1 MLKIWMN
8 IQKFAIIIEVKNRSN
23 NMTAKK
29 STRKPRKNKN
39 TSYEN
44 FNNFAYFFIGLF
56 FLSTYFTSNY
66 DNSIGLIGRLL
77 FDVFKGLFGEVL
89 LFVSIFLM
97 FIGIYGLISR
107 NKPKKTLVLGVIL
120 LLFGLFIAFQIRFI
134 DTLSVDS
141 IISAFESK
149 TGGGLFGALVA
160 NSINYTFGDI
170 GIWIIM
176 ISFFLIGIALVINN
190 VTMLKKISDASAQK
204 LNEIQE
210 DIMIK
215 KDLANRRRQ
224 IEKVE
229 KKKEKRKNY
238 ENQILASTNLNKE
251 DFIEEDSKTE
261 NEQLNRTYN
270 IKDHGIP
277 VFNPENEVKKIKQVA
292 KEDESEDMNKRIRS
306 TGHLH
311 GKWQLPPTSLLK
323 NIKKDKDY
331 SKKIELEN
339 TARLLENT
347 LRSFGIKIQVKDI
360 NCGPSITR
368 YEAVLEPGTKVSKI
382 NGLSEDI
389 ALALAATSVRIEAPI
404 PGKSAVGFEI
414 PNKKVI
420 PVTFKEV
427 ILSSTFKDDN
437 TPLIMGIG
445 KDITGRTV
453 ATSLVD
459 MPHLLIAGSTGSGK
473 SVCLNTII
481 CSLLYKYTPDELKFL
496 LIDPKKVELNL
507 YNDIPHLV
515 APVVTEP
522 KKAAVA
528 LKWMVNEME
537 NRYQILSDLGV
548 KDIKS
553 YNNVVKDGE
562 KLPYVV
568 IIIDELADLMMAAP
582 VDVETYICRLAQKAR
597 AAGLHLIVATQR
609 PSVQVITG
617 DIKSNIPTRIA
628 FAVFSQIDARTILD
642 SVGAEKLL
650 GKGDMLFTEKGGKLK
665 RIQGAYI
672 SEEEIIEI
680 TKFLKNQGKPEYLQG
695 VEILEKEETG
705 EDTDKKNIASNEDEL
720 LSDAARL
727 ILESGQ
733 ASISMLQRKLR
744 IGYSRAARLI
754 DMLEEKGLVG
764 PFEGTKSRE
773 VVGNW
778 EDFGRLFGE

>member
-1 MLKIWMN
+1 
-8 IQKFAIIIEVKNRSN
+8 
-23 NMTAKK
+23 MTQRKGTKK
-29 STRKPRKNKN
+29 PGKSKSAN
-39 TSYEN
+39 YEN
-44 FNNFAYFFIGLF
+44 INNYAYFFIGLF

-66 DNSIGLIGRLL
+66 DNSIGLVGSWL
-77 FDVFKGLFGEVL
+77 FDIFKGLFGDVL
-89 LFVSIFLM
+89 FFVSIFLI
-97 FIGIYGLISR
+97 FIGIYGLLSR
-107 NKPKKTLVLGVIL
+107 NKPKRTLVLGVIL
-120 LLFGLFIAFQIRFI
+120 SLLGLFIAFQIQFI
-134 DTLSVDS
+134 DNLTVDS
-141 IISAFESK
+141 IISAFDRK

-160 NSINYTFGDI
+160 NSINYTFGNI
-170 GIWIIM
+170 GIWIVM
-176 ISFFLIGIALVINN
+176 ISFFLIGFALIVNN
-190 VTMLKKISDASAQK
+190 VAMLKKIRDASAQK
-204 LNEIQE
+204 INEIQE
-210 DIMIK
+210 DIVIK
-215 KDLANRRRQ
+215 KDLANKKKQ

-229 KKKEKRKNY
+229 KKKEKRRNY
-238 ENQILASTNLNKE
+238 ENQILASTNLDRE
-251 DFIEEDSKTE
+251 DFTSVDNKADDDAA
-261 NEQLNRTYN
+261 NRTYN
-270 IKDHGIP
+270 IKDHGMP
-277 VFNPENEVKKIKQVA
+277 VFTPDNEARKIKQTTV
-292 KEDESEDMNKRIRS
+292 KVDDSEEINKRIRNS
-306 TGHLH
+306 VHFH
-311 GKWQLPPTSLLK
+311 GKWQLPPTTLLK
-323 NIKKDKDY
+323 NIRKDKDY

-437 TPLIMGIG
+437 SPLIMGIG
-445 KDITGRTV
+445 KDITGKTV

-553 YNNVVKDGE
+553 YNNAVKDEE

-680 TKFLKNQGKPEYLQG
+680 TKFLKSQGQPEYLHG
-695 VEILEKEETG
+695 VEILEKEDTG
-705 EDTDKKNIASNEDEL
+705 EELDKKNVISNEDEL
-720 LSDAARL
+720 LSEAARL

>member
-1 MLKIWMN
+1 M
-8 IQKFAIIIEVKNRSN
+8 AVKK
-23 NMTAKK
+23 T
-29 STRKPRKNKN
+29 TRKPKNNKSPN
-39 TSYEN
+39 YEN
-44 FNNFAYFFIGLF
+44 INNFAYFFIGLF

-66 DNSIGLIGRLL
+66 DNSIGLIGSWL
-77 FDVFKGLFGEVL
+77 FDIFKGLFGDVL
-89 LFVSIFLM
+89 FFVSIFLM
-97 FIGIYGLISR
+97 FIGVYGLLSR
-107 NKPKKTLVLGVIL
+107 NKPKRTLILGVVL
-120 LLFGLFIAFQIRFI
+120 SLFGLFIAFQIQYIDSLSI
-134 DTLSVDS
+134 DTILKAFDS
-141 IISAFESK
+141 KI
-149 TGGGLFGALVA
+149 GGGLFGALVA
-160 NSINYTFGDI
+160 NSINYTFGNI
-170 GIWIIM
+170 GIWIVM
-176 ISFFLIGIALVINN
+176 FSFFLIGIALIINN
-190 VTMLKKISDASAQK
+190 VAMLKKIRDASAQK
-204 LNEIQE
+204 INEIQE
-210 DIMIK
+210 DMLIK
-215 KDLANRRRQ
+215 KDLVNKRKQ

-238 ENQILASTNLNKE
+238 ENQILTSANLNRD
-251 DFIEEDSKTE
+251 DFTEEEIKSD
-261 NEQLNRTYN
+261 NEQGRTYN
-270 IKDHGIP
+270 IKDHGMP
-277 VFNPENEVKKIKQVA
+277 VFNPEHNDPKKIKQTTI
-292 KEDESEDMNKRIRS
+292 KDDESNEMNKRIRNS
-306 TGHLH
+306 AHFH
-311 GKWQLPPTSLLK
+311 GKWQLPPTTLLK

-427 ILSSTFKDDN
+427 ILSSIFKDDN
-437 TPLIMGIG
+437 SPLIMGIG

-553 YNNVVKDGE
+553 YNNVVKNEE

-582 VDVETYICRLAQKAR
+582 VEVETYICRIAQKAR

-680 TKFLKNQGKPEYLQG
+680 TKFLKAQGKPEYLQG
-695 VEILEKEETG
+695 VEILEKEDAG
-705 EDTDKKNIASNEDEL
+705 ESSDKKNTVSSEDEL

>member
-1 MLKIWMN
+1 M
-8 IQKFAIIIEVKNRSN
+8 AVK
-23 NMTAKK
+23 
-29 STRKPRKNKN
+29 RKNSKTRKNKN
-39 TSYEN
+39 EKVEN
-44 FNNFAYFFIGLF
+44 INNFAYFFIGVF

-66 DNSIGLIGRLL
+66 DNNIGMIGSWL
-77 FDVFKGLFGEVL
+77 FDIFKGLFGDVL
-89 LFVSIFLM
+89 LFVAIFLI
-97 FIGIYGLISR
+97 FIGIYGFISK
-107 NKPKKTLVLGVIL
+107 NKPKKSLILGVIL
-120 LLFGLFIAFQIRFI
+120 FLCGLFISYHIMLISSLTLENFI
-134 DTLSVDS
+134 N
-141 IISAFESK
+141 AFEQK
-149 TGGGLFGALVA
+149 TGGGLTGALIT
-160 NSINYTFGDI
+160 NSIYYTFGHV
-170 GIWIIM
+170 GIWIVM
-176 ISFFLIGIALVINN
+176 ICFYLVGSGLIINN
-190 VTMLKKISDASAQK
+190 VAMLRKLREVSAQK
-204 LNEIQE
+204 INDIQE
-210 DIMIK
+210 DLILK
-215 KDLANRRRQ
+215 KDLAQKKRIKDK
-224 IEKVE
+224 IERKI
-229 KKKEKRKNY
+229 EKRKNY
-238 ENQILASTNLNKE
+238 ENQILANTNLDKE
-251 DFIEEDSKTE
+251 SFKE
-261 NEQLNRTYN
+261 NEEIDDLEQNRRSYN
-270 IKDHGIP
+270 IKDHGLP
-277 VFNPENEVKKIKQVA
+277 VFNSEIDNNNKNKNINKKTNNDDENDDI
-292 KEDESEDMNKRIRS
+292 NKRIRNS
-306 TGHLH
+306 GNLQ
-311 GKWQLPPTSLLK
+311 GKWELPPTSLLK
-323 NIKKDKDY
+323 SMKKDKDY
-331 SKKIELEN
+331 SKKLELEN
-339 TARLLENT
+339 TAKVLEST
-347 LRSFGIKIQVKDI
+347 LGSFGIKIQVKDI

-382 NGLSEDI
+382 QGLSEDI

-420 PVTFKEV
+420 PVSFKEV
-427 ILSSTFKDDN
+427 ILSSTFKDDHS
-437 TPLIMGIG
+437 PLIMGIG
-445 KDITGRTV
+445 KDITGKTV

-522 KKAAVA
+522 KKSAVA

-537 NRYQILSDLGV
+537 NRYQLLSDLGV

-553 YNNVVKDGE
+553 YNNSVKLQD
-562 KLPYVV
+562 KIPYVV

-582 VDVETYICRLAQKAR
+582 VEVETYICRIAQKAR
-597 AAGLHLIVATQR
+597 AAGIHLIVATQR

-672 SEEEIIEI
+672 SEDEITEI
-680 TKFLKNQGKPEYLQG
+680 TKFLKSQGQPEYLQG
-695 VEILEKEETG
+695 VEILEKDEFSP
-705 EDTDKKNIASNEDEL
+705 DIDNKKNNNDDDEL
-720 LSDAARL
+720 LAEAAKL

-744 IGYSRAARLI
+744 IGYSRAARII
-754 DMLEEKGLVG
+754 DVLEEKGLVG

>member
-1 MLKIWMN
+1 MM
-8 IQKFAIIIEVKNRSN
+8 
-23 NMTAKK
+23 AKK
-29 STRKPRKNKN
+29 STRKPKNNKS
-39 TSYEN
+39 TSN
-44 FNNFAYFFIGLF
+44 KSINNFAYFFIGLF

-66 DNSIGLIGRLL
+66 DNNIGLIGSRL
-77 FDVFKGLFGEVL
+77 FDIFKGLFGDVL
-89 LFVSIFLM
+89 FFVSIFLI
-97 FIGIYGLISR
+97 FIGAYGLLSR
-107 NKPKKTLVLGVIL
+107 NKPKRTLILGVIL
-120 LLFGLFIAFQIRFI
+120 SLFGLFIAFQIQYIDIISI
-134 DTLSVDS
+134 DTILK
-141 IISAFESK
+141 AYESK
-149 TGGGLFGALVA
+149 IGGGLFGALVA
-160 NSINYTFGDI
+160 NSINYTFGSI
-170 GIWIIM
+170 GIWIVM
-176 ISFFLIGIALVINN
+176 ISFFLIGMALIINN
-190 VTMLKKISDASAQK
+190 VAMLKKIRDASAQK

-210 DIMIK
+210 DIIIK
-215 KDLANRRRQ
+215 KDLANKKKQ

-229 KKKEKRKNY
+229 QKKEKRKNY
-238 ENQILASTNLNKE
+238 ENQILASTNLNRD
-251 DFIEEDSKTE
+251 DFTEEQMKTN
-261 NEQLNRTYN
+261 NEQGNRTYN
-270 IKDHGIP
+270 IKDHGMP
-277 VFNPENEVKKIKQVA
+277 VFNPEHGSEKNKQTVLA
-292 KEDESEDMNKRIRS
+292 DESENMNKRIRNS
-306 TGHLH
+306 GHFN
-311 GKWQLPPTSLLK
+311 GKWQLPPTTLLK

-427 ILSSTFKDDN
+427 ILSSIFKDDN
-437 TPLIMGIG
+437 SPLIMGIG
-445 KDITGRTV
+445 KDITGKTV

-553 YNNVVKDGE
+553 YNSVVKNEE

-582 VDVETYICRLAQKAR
+582 VEVETYICRIAQKAR

-680 TKFLKNQGKPEYLQG
+680 TKFLKAQGKPEYLQG
-695 VEILEKEETG
+695 VEILEKEDAG
-705 EDTDKKNIASNEDEL
+705 ESSDKKNTISNEDEL

>member
-1 MLKIWMN
+1 MM
-8 IQKFAIIIEVKNRSN
+8 V
-23 NMTAKK
+23 KK
-29 STRKPRKNKN
+29 STRKPKNNKSN
-39 TSYEN
+39 SN
-44 FNNFAYFFIGLF
+44 KSINNFAYFFIGLF

-66 DNSIGLIGRLL
+66 DNNIGLIGSHL
-77 FDVFKGLFGEVL
+77 FDIFKGLFGDAL
-89 LFVSIFLM
+89 FFVSIFLI
-97 FIGIYGLISR
+97 FIGAYGLLSR
-107 NKPKKTLVLGVIL
+107 NKPKRTLILGVIL
-120 LLFGLFIAFQIRFI
+120 SLFGLFIAFQIKYI
-134 DTLSVDS
+134 DS
-141 IISAFESK
+141 ISIDSILKAFESK
-149 TGGGLFGALVA
+149 IGGGLFGALVA
-160 NSINYTFGDI
+160 NSINYTFGII
-170 GIWIIM
+170 GVWIVM
-176 ISFFLIGIALVINN
+176 ISFFLIGIALIINN
-190 VTMLKKISDASAQK
+190 VAMLKKIKDDSAIK

-210 DIMIK
+210 DMLIK
-215 KDLANRRRQ
+215 KDLANKRKQ

-229 KKKEKRKNY
+229 KKKQKRKNY
-238 ENQILASTNLNKE
+238 ENQILASTNLDRD
-251 DFIEEDSKTE
+251 DFTEEEIKSE
-261 NEQLNRTYN
+261 HEHGNRTYN
-270 IKDHGIP
+270 IKDHGMP
-277 VFNPENEVKKIKQVA
+277 VFNPEQDAKKIKQIA
-292 KEDESEDMNKRIRS
+292 KDDEAGDMNKRIRNS
-306 TGHLH
+306 GHFH
-311 GKWQLPPTSLLK
+311 GKWHLPPTTLLK

-331 SKKIELEN
+331 NKKIELEN

-427 ILSSTFKDDN
+427 ILSSIFKDDN
-437 TPLIMGIG
+437 SPLIMGIG
-445 KDITGRTV
+445 KDITGKTV
-453 ATSLVD
+453 ATSLVE

-553 YNNVVKDGE
+553 YNSVVKNEE

-582 VDVETYICRLAQKAR
+582 VEVETYICRIAQKAR

-680 TKFLKNQGKPEYLQG
+680 TKFLKAQGKPEYLQG
-695 VEILEKEETG
+695 VEILDKEDIG
-705 EDTDKKNIASNEDEL
+705 ESTDKKNNVSNEDEL

>member
-1 MLKIWMN
+1 M
-8 IQKFAIIIEVKNRSN
+8 AVK
-23 NMTAKK
+23 KK
-29 STRKPRKNKN
+29 TGKNRKNKEIKV
-39 TSYEN
+39 EN
-44 FNNFAYFFIGLF
+44 INNFAYFFIGIF

-66 DNSIGLIGRLL
+66 SNNIGIIGSWL
-77 FDVFKGLFGEVL
+77 FGIFKGLFGNVL
-89 LFVSIFLM
+89 LYVAIFLI
-97 FIGIYGLISR
+97 FIGIYGVISK
-107 NKPKKTLVLGVIL
+107 NKPKKSLILGVIL
-120 LLFGLFIAFQIRFI
+120 FLCGLFIAYHITLIDNLSLDSFI
-134 DTLSVDS
+134 KS
-141 IISAFESK
+141 FELK
-149 TGGGLFGALVA
+149 AGGGLTGAIIT
-160 NSINYTFGDI
+160 NSIYYTFGRV
-170 GIWIIM
+170 GIWIVM
-176 ISFFLIGIALVINN
+176 ISFFLVGSGLIVNNIA
-190 VTMLKKISDASAQK
+190 MLRKLREASAQK
-204 LNEIQE
+204 INDIQE
-210 DIMIK
+210 DLILK
-215 KDLANRRRQ
+215 KDLANKKR
-224 IEKVE
+224 IIDKVE
-229 KKKEKRKNY
+229 KKNEKRKNY
-238 ENQILASTNLNKE
+238 ENQILANTNLDKE
-251 DFIEEDSKTE
+251 AFLDVEENSH
-261 NEQLNRTYN
+261 LNQDKRKYN
-270 IKDHGIP
+270 IKDHGLP
-277 VFNPENEVKKIKQVA
+277 VFNTEIEKGKNNKIIKDNENDDI
-292 KEDESEDMNKRIRS
+292 NKRIRNS
-306 TGHLH
+306 GDLQ
-311 GKWQLPPTSLLK
+311 GKWQLPPTTLLK
-323 NIKKDKDY
+323 SMKKDKDY
-331 SKKIELEN
+331 SKKLELEN
-339 TARLLENT
+339 TAKVLEST
-347 LRSFGIKIQVKDI
+347 LGSFGIKIQVKDI

-382 NGLSEDI
+382 QGLSEDI

-420 PVTFKEV
+420 PVSFKEV
-427 ILSSTFKDDN
+427 ILSSTFKDDHS
-437 TPLIMGIG
+437 PLIMGIG

-553 YNNVVKDGE
+553 YNNVVKIQD
-562 KLPYVV
+562 KIPYVV

-582 VDVETYICRLAQKAR
+582 VDVETNICRLAQKAR
-597 AAGLHLIVATQR
+597 AAGIHLIVATQR

-672 SEEEIIEI
+672 SEDEISEI
-680 TKFLKNQGKPEYLQG
+680 TKFLKSQGKPEYLQG
-695 VEILEKEETG
+695 VEILEKEEAT
-705 EDTDKKNIASNEDEL
+705 TDIENKKNSTTEDEL

-744 IGYSRAARLI
+744 IGYSRAARII
-754 DMLEEKGLVG
+754 DILEEKGLVG